1 MRFFFKGISRLIE
14 ADVSVPADTEQ
25 LHVHTSGLPDDFVIL
40 CTCLI
45 AVLFQ
50 SVRHKSPCFVNI
62 YMVKEIMIH
71 KIAITLVIVAG
82 KSLVLIQI
90 HACHPGKIQIPLFV
104 PFYQLC
110 IHAHRCGA
118 RGKPENCIR
127 FHDDLCRHDISCFS
141 AYILI
146 IFPSIN
152 NHSFF
157 LSSYSAIN
165 LSRRSL
171 AIRISF
177 FCSSPEI
184 SRSMVISP

>member
-1 MRFFFKGISRLIE
+1 MGFFFKGISWFIK
-14 ADVSVPADTEQ
+14 ADVSVPADTKQ
-25 LHVHTSGLPDDFVIL
+25 LHIHTSGLPDDFVIL

-45 AVLFQ
+45 AILFQ
-50 SVRHKSPCFVNI
+50 SVRHKGPCFVNI

-71 KIAITLVIVAG
+71 KIAVALVIVAG

-90 HACHPGKIQIPLFV
+90 HTCHPGKIQIPFFV

-110 IHAHRCGA
+110 IHAHR
-118 RGKPENCIR
+118 RGTGSQSKNCIR
-127 FHDDLCRHDISCFS
+127 FHDNLCRHDIGCFS

-146 IFPSIN
+146 IFSCVN

-157 LSSYSAIN
+157 LSSYSAIS
-165 LSRRSL
+165 LSRSSL